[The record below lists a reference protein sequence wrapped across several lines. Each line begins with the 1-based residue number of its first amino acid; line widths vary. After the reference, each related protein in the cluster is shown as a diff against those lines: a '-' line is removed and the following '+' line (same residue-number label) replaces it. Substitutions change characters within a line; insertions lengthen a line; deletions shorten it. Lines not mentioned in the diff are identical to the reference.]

1 MMKKMTI
8 TKMGT
13 NNSTV
18 NHMTGNGA
26 MMHPA
31 SCGCSKC
38 ILPASYQFAEADE
51 SGECKFCRSF
61 EEKTFAGA
69 EKLIRDLNLKEGERL
84 GITVSGGK
92 DSIYMWGFLSDLL
105 GADRIEAFC
114 YYRPGITSEVAVDNV
129 KKTQRILGAKLH
141 IIEDRTAYPR
151 FRRNLEILLEKPDPA
166 AVRVLLC
173 AGCRF
178 GITGRLYEE
187 GRKYGVTKYISGA
200 SYLELAPFKEELLAA
215 KDPAQKNNLDAGFE
229 KLISSYPELDYGNNL
244 EIIKRD
250 QHFKYKNNDTMCN
263 QIQTAADI
271 QLFDF
276 DNYFENN
283 PGRIESLVKERFGW
297 RKTDRSWHFDCIV
310 EDIKDVFYYG
320 MLGYTEMD
328 FKLSAMVRYGLL
340 TREEAQKKVHD
351 EADKL
356 AHSYRK
362 MRDTLHMHKL
372 DHMEEKLKELYCN
385 SPYLV
390 MEEEKGE
397 KIA

>member
-1 MMKKMTI
+1 MMKKITMNAMRANHVENNATETI
-8 TKMGT
+8 LRKEKQ
-13 NNSTV
+13 
-18 NHMTGNGA
+18 A
-26 MMHPA
+26 
-31 SCGCSKC
+31 CGCKRC
-38 ILPASYQFAEADE
+38 ILPGSYQFADTDE
-51 SGECKFCRSF
+51 SGECKFCRNF

-69 EKLIRDLNLKEGERL
+69 EKLISDLNLKEGERL

-92 DSIYMWGFLSDLL
+92 DSIYMWGFLADLL

-114 YYRPGITSEVAVDNV
+114 YYRPGITSEVAIDNV
-129 KKTQRILGAKLH
+129 KKTQKILGARVH
-141 IIEDRTAYPR
+141 IIEDRTAYNR
-151 FRRNLEILLEKPDPA
+151 FRRNLEILLDKPDPA

-173 AGCRF
+173 AGCRY

-200 SYLELAPFKEELLAA
+200 SYLELAPFKEEILAA
-215 KDPAQKNNLDAGFE
+215 KAQGEKKNLDAGFE
-229 KLISSYPELDYGNNL
+229 ALLENYPELNYGNNL

-250 QHFKYKNNDTMCN
+250 QHYKYKNNDTMCN

-283 PGRIESLVKERFGW
+283 PERIEKLVKERFGW
-297 RKTDRSWHFDCIV
+297 RKTNRSWHFDCIV

-340 TREEAQKKVHD
+340 TREEAQKRIRE
-351 EADKL
+351 EAYKL
-356 AHSYRK
+356 AHSYPK
-362 MRDTLHMHKL
+362 MRQTLQEHKL
-372 DHMEEKLKELYCN
+372 DHMEAKLKELYRN

-390 MEEEKGE
+390 LEEEEGE